1 MEQKILYRSELD
13 WVIVKTREG
22 KNRVGYRTII
32 YITNEISDEKLQ
44 EFLERHPEIEA
55 KDI

>member
-22 KNRVGYRTII
+22 KNRVGYRTIV
-32 YITNEISDEKLQ
+32 YITNDISDEKLK
-44 EFLERHPEIEA
+44 EFLGRHPEIDA
-55 KDI
+55 KAV